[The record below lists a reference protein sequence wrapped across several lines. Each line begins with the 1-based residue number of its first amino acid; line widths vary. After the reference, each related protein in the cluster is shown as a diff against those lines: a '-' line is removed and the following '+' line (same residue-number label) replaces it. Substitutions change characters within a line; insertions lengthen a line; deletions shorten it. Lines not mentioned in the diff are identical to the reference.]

1 MRVGAR
7 LFLSLLPAILGIFIV
22 AGLAYWGEYGRQA
35 PHVLVITAVIASL
48 ASLLMTWMNTRYV
61 AKRLNRLAEG
71 SPREGATGGL
81 RLRDVADAVT
91 GRAISTGA
99 RDELDRI
106 EQTVDR
112 LSGELE
118 RVRTERNVSRTE
130 TNERIGEYTKLLAD
144 ATADAMKQLDEARL
158 PLHIL
163 LDNKFGDLNE
173 NQEEML
179 AAARAAVEQAD
190 LRLRRLREIVDID
203 AGRVA
208 LRRDAVRTSDLI
220 TSLLP
225 GLNAQGQES
234 GVEVTADLAPALP
247 RVTADRAKLQEACGL
262 LLSERVRGLPPG
274 SRVSI
279 SAEPSGNVVK
289 IDVKHPGG
297 AEGTGA
303 DTALAR
309 RLIAAIGGTVED
321 HDGITTI
328 TLPRN

>member
-7 LFLSLLPAILGIFIV
+7 LFLSLVPAILGVFTV
-22 AGLAYWGEYGRQA
+22 AGLAYWGEYARQA
-35 PHVLVITAVIASL
+35 PHVLVITAVIASV
-48 ASLLMTWMNTRYV
+48 ASLIMTWMNTQYV
-61 AKRLNRLAEG
+61 AKRVQKLAEG
-71 SPREGATGGL
+71 TPRDGSGGF

-91 GRAISTGA
+91 GRAISTGT

-112 LSGELE
+112 LSTELE
-118 RVRTERNVSRTE
+118 RVRAERNESQAE
-130 TNERIGEYTKLLAD
+130 SGIRIREYTKLLAD

-179 AAARAAVEQAD
+179 AAARSAVEQAD

-208 LRRDAVRTSDLI
+208 LRKDAVRTGDVI

-225 GLNAQGQES
+225 GLNAQGQDA

-279 SAEPSGNVVK
+279 SAEPSGDVVK

-297 AEGTGA
+297 SQASGA
-303 DTALAR
+303 DSALAR

-328 TLPRN
+328 TLPRT

>member
-1 MRVGAR
+1 MRVGPR
-7 LFLSLLPAILGIFIV
+7 LFLSLLPAILGVFTV
-22 AGLAYWGEYGRQA
+22 AGLAYWGQYGRQA
-35 PHVLVITAVIASL
+35 PHVLVITAVIASV
-48 ASLLMTWMNTRYV
+48 ASLIMTWMNTQYV
-61 AKRLNRLAEG
+61 AKRVRRLAEG
-71 SPREGATGGL
+71 TPRESSAF

-91 GRAISTGA
+91 GRAISTGT

-118 RVRTERNVSRTE
+118 RVRAERTASQAE
-130 TNERIGEYTKLLAD
+130 SSERIREYTRLLAD
-144 ATADAMKQLDEARL
+144 AVADAMKQLDEARL

-179 AAARAAVEQAD
+179 AAARAAVENAD
-190 LRLRRLREIVDID
+190 RRLRRLREIVDLD
-203 AGRVA
+203 AGRVQ
-208 LRRDAVRTSDLI
+208 LRKDAVRTGDLI

-225 GLNAQGQES
+225 GLNAQGQEA

-247 RVTADRAKLQEACGL
+247 RVTGDRAKLQEACGL
-262 LLSERVRGLPPG
+262 LLSERVRALPPG
-274 SRVSI
+274 SRVQI
-279 SAEPSGNVVK
+279 SAEPSGDVVK

-297 AEGTGA
+297 AEGSGA
-303 DTALAR
+303 DSALAR
-309 RLIAAIGGTVED
+309 RLIAAIGGAVED

-328 TLPRN
+328 TLPRT